1 MLKKKR
7 LGICMLGVTP
17 LHEILNV
24 ARVSEEVGIDSFWLA
39 EGYHFFRDLGEP
51 TQWGSIKSL

>member
-1 MLKKKR
+1 
-7 LGICMLGVTP
+7 MLGVTP
-17 LHEILNV
+17 LNEILNV

-51 TQWGSIKSL
+51 KSTTGLSPLIGPV

>member
-1 MLKKKR
+1 MLSV
-7 LGICMLGVTP
+7 IP
-17 LHEILNV
+17 LTEILNV

-39 EGYHFFRDLGEP
+39 DGHHCFRDLGEP